1 MVEIPMSNGSNELVH
16 VPFHGDDILVLD
28 VDGKPHIVLKPVL
41 DVIGLDYWSQVEKLR
56 KRSWAAPSNRLVQLP
71 GQQQRRE
78 MIVVDVRTFLMLLAT
93 IDENRVAADVKTRLV
108 TYQAEVADVIEAYWT
123 RGGAVN
129 PRATADQLE
138 ELERKI
144 KRGKA
149 VAEVIEIYRRAG
161 IGDLGHWDAAA
172 RRNLAQLMGEAPEFD
187 PQTKPLTVSTYLE
200 AKGVGGA
207 AIKKVAPLFG
217 KALKKRY
224 IAIYGE
230 APPQIED
237 LVGRHMVSV
246 AQYQEQHRPLF
257 DEVWAE
263 FGG

>member
-56 KRSWAAPSNRLVQLP
+56 KRSWAAPSNRL
-71 GQQQRRE
+71 
-78 MIVVDVRTFLMLLAT
+78 VRTFLMLLAT